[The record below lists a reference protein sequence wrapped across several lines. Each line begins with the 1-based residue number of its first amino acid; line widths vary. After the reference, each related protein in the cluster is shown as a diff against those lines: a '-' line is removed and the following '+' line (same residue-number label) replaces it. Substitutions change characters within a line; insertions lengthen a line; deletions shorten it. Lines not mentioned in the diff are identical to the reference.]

1 MPIAFNSTALQSCKY
16 EVINETNSPPSR
28 TASSLNDARNTPTEF
43 ELQPMGTSRT
53 RDIQNVDEPRT
64 NSTAESSIKS
74 RLITCAKATGI
85 VAGIGMLLGI
95 PIAIRYLSGSGTT
108 NPGAIRENNLA
119 QFPRAEPLIGHDDW
133 VGPVLNLKN
142 WLGQEINVGA
152 ASNITRESINEFF
165 IQLAVD
171 DIDGHE
177 VARDSEIQ
185 IKFPEIFNALEQ
197 GRKDAVS
204 YLKSFRDECVE
215 NCDIPLPPVSE
226 GGSGEYLK
234 AFTGWML
241 EQTTN
246 LTSSERGLATDTV
259 YTNLLSEMNVN
270 QADFES
276 RDSYIGNLTLI
287 DFLIELAENP
297 CHANSFSR
305 QCIQYVLMEQS
316 EAGLDKDKA
325 ANRPTTYAINPSPL
339 PALIESPQVPLVF
352 TTHLTNLIR
361 YPLLLT
367 HMIVHELIHSAGFGD
382 PLYTGVDSNIL
393 NSNNTALEDQIRIYD
408 KTYYEFRQNIAT
420 HLDNVP
426 TPFEFALEEFFDIHI
441 GGQNMNYYEK
451 MSKLKT
457 ELLNDDV
464 LWKSFENE
472 ATDLITMRI
481 VTESRRNG
489 TSPVV

>member
-1 MPIAFNSTALQSCKY
+1 MPIGANSPARQSY
-16 EVINETNSPPSR
+16 VYQLVNETNRPPSR
-28 TASSLNDARNTPTEF
+28 TAPSLNDVGNTPIAL
-43 ELQPMGTSRT
+43 ELQPMERSRT
-53 RDIQNVDEPRT
+53 SDIQHVNEPRT
-64 NSTAESSIKS
+64 NSAAQYSIKS
-74 RLITCAKATGI
+74 RLITCAKVTGI

-95 PIAIRYLSGSGTT
+95 PVAIRHLNGSGTT
-108 NPGAIRENNLA
+108 NPGAIRENNPAHFPSA
-119 QFPRAEPLIGHDDW
+119 QPLIGPYDW
-133 VGPVLNLKN
+133 VGRVLNLKN
-142 WLGQEINVGA
+142 WIGKEINLGA

-171 DIDGHE
+171 DINGHE

-316 EAGLDKDKA
+316 ETGLDKDKA
-325 ANRPTTYAINPSPL
+325 ANRPPTYALNPSPL

-352 TTHLTNLIR
+352 TTHLANLIR

-367 HMIVHELIHSAGFGD
+367 HMIIHELIHSAGFGD

-393 NSNNTALEDQIRIYD
+393 NSNKTALEDQIRTYD
-408 KTYYEFRQNIAT
+408 KTYYEFRQHIAT

-441 GGQNMNYYEK
+441 GGQNMNYHEK

-457 ELLNDDV
+457 ALLNDDV

-472 ATDLITMRI
+472 ATDLIAMRI

-489 TSPVV
+489 TSPVA